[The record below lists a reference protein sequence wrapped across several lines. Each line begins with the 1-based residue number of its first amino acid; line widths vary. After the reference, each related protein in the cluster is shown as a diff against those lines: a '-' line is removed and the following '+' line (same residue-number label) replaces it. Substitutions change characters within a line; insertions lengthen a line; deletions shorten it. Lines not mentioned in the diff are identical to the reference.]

1 MEKAGCIMLDKSRKR
16 VALVFRD
23 AYKDFSF
30 PKGHVEK
37 GETLKECAVRET
49 EEETGR
55 ANHIIFDQSFVMK
68 YKNREGDVAVYFYIS
83 QDDGK
88 TKNVIAEKDKEHLVW
103 KDFDD
108 VENVLT
114 YPSTKILWKEV
125 LNFLKKQHLC

>member
-1 MEKAGCIMLDKSRKR
+1 MDKAGCILLDKSRKK

-23 AYKDFSF
+23 VYKDFSF
-30 PKGHVEK
+30 PKGHVEN

-55 ANHIIFDQSFVMK
+55 VNHIIFDQSFVMK
-68 YKNREGDVAVYFYIS
+68 YKNREGDVSVYFYIA

-88 TKNVIAEKDKEHLVW
+88 TERLIAEKDKEHLVW

-108 VENVLT
+108 VVSALT
-114 YPSTKILWKEV
+114 YPSTRKLWKEV
-125 LNFLKKQHLC
+125 LKFLKKQDIC

>member
-1 MEKAGCIMLDKSRKR
+1 MDKAGCILLDKSRKK

-23 AYKDFSF
+23 VYKDFSF
-30 PKGHVEK
+30 PKGHVEN

-68 YKNREGDVAVYFYIS
+68 YKNREGDVSVYFYIA

-88 TKNVIAEKDKEHLVW
+88 TERLIAEKDKEYLVW

-108 VENVLT
+108 VVSALT
-114 YPSTKILWKEV
+114 YPSTRKLWKEV
-125 LNFLKKQHLC
+125 LKFLKKQDIC

>member
-1 MEKAGCIMLDKSRKR
+1 MDKAGCILLDKSRKK

-23 AYKDFSF
+23 VYKDFSF
-30 PKGHVEK
+30 PKGHVEN

-55 ANHIIFDQSFVMK
+55 VNHIIFDQSFVMK
-68 YKNREGDVAVYFYIS
+68 YKNREGDVSVYFYIA

-88 TKNVIAEKDKEHLVW
+88 TERLIAEKDKEYLVW

-108 VENVLT
+108 VVSALT
-114 YPSTKILWKEV
+114 YPSTRKLWKEV
-125 LNFLKKQHLC
+125 LKFLKKQDIC